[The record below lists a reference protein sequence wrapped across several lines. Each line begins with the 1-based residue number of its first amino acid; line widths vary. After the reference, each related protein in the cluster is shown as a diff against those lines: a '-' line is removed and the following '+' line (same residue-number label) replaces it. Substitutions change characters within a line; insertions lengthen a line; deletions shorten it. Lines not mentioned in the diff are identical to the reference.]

1 MKSCIFHG
9 NRAAAIQTDN
19 GVMEVEGTVLLNEKE
34 LIITS
39 D

>member
-1 MKSCIFHG
+1 MKSCCFHG
-9 NRAAAIQTDN
+9 NRAATIQTDN
-19 GVMEVEGTVLLNEKE
+19 GVMAVEGTVLLNEKE